1 MSPVILDIKLSIIVD
16 ANQDSARMSLMME
29 DVLLA
34 IQDFNSL
41 IKDFVDLEIVSISL
55 PKAGHAMR
63 ALAAF
68 NLLME
73 CV

>member
-1 MSPVILDIKLSIIVD
+1 
-16 ANQDSARMSLMME
+16 MSLMME
-29 DVLLA
+29 NVLLA